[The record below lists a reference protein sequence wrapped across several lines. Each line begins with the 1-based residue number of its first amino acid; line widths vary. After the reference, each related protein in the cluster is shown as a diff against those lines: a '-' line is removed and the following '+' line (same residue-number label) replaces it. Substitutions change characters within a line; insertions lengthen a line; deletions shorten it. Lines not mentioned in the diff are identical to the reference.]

1 VTVMHRSEW
10 MVVRVQYKFTI
21 AGRMEGL
28 NEYTAANRTN
38 PHKGGKMKRKNEDAI
53 IYAIRQQLRGVHI
66 DKPVLI
72 YYRFYEPN
80 RRRDNDN
87 ILSCAAKFVQDSLKK
102 AWIIKDDGQKYIPK
116 FYFDTFVDAE
126 NPRIE
131 VQITEL
137 TAEQAKMQLVDLLK
151 DLYWERGD

>member
-1 VTVMHRSEW
+1 M
-10 MVVRVQYKFTI
+10 TI
-21 AGRMEGL
+21 FFPA
-28 NEYTAANRTN
+28 
-38 PHKGGKMKRKNEDAI
+38 
-53 IYAIRQQLRGVHI
+53 
-66 DKPVLI
+66 
-72 YYRFYEPN
+72 
-80 RRRDNDN
+80 
-87 ILSCAAKFVQDSLKK
+87 AAKFVQDSLKK

>member
-1 VTVMHRSEW
+1 MSRTDGETTIIFFPALPSLSRTV
-10 MVVRVQYKFTI
+10 
-21 AGRMEGL
+21 L
-28 NEYTAANRTN
+28 
-38 PHKGGKMKRKNEDAI
+38 KRH
-53 IYAIRQQLRGVHI
+53 G
-66 DKPVLI
+66 
-72 YYRFYEPN
+72 
-80 RRRDNDN
+80 
-87 ILSCAAKFVQDSLKK
+87 
-102 AWIIKDDGQKYIPK
+102 IIKDDGQKYIPK